1 MNRSIL
7 ILSFII
13 LFVVHACIK
22 TEPVSPVPEITFN
35 SYELSVAYDTLLE
48 QNILIGKLEFS
59 FIDGD
64 ADIGMYYLEDTVAWN
79 ENNYNL
85 FLTPYEKVE
94 GEYFLIEPDSS
105 KPPPYYTIAHDDK
118 LDRVGQNK
126 TIKGKIKLDILYF
139 IVPEYDTIRYDFY
152 IVDRA
157 KHASNIES
165 TSDIEFRGIT
175 LN

>member
-105 KPPPYYTIAHDDK
+105 
-118 LDRVGQNK
+118 R
-126 TIKGKIKLDILYF
+126 
-139 IVPEYDTIRYDFY
+139 
-152 IVDRA
+152 
-157 KHASNIES
+157 
-165 TSDIEFRGIT
+165 
-175 LN
+175 